1 MMNGYKNGVITDERL
16 DDALHRILALKA
28 HMGLHKKARTE
39 LVPPA
44 AEMERVIG
52 CAAHRAMQKEISE
65 HALTLVKYKD
75 ADVLPMTPEKYR
87 RIMIVYVTG
96 LEAKGL
102 GGAMKK
108 LMGGGKNAAES
119 LKEKLEAKGFEATL
133 YESPM
138 DKIQKRIAAGEKVDF
153 NIYFAGKDTIAD
165 FVGAQDL
172 IITLVD
178 VAGGFQAVARPG
190 FGMTKGGGEIP
201 WYVFELPV
209 IVIGCQ
215 QPTILADIPQA
226 RTYINTY
233 DSAPATLD
241 VLVDELMAGPEA
253 FKGKDPIDSFCGM
266 WDTHL

>member
-1 MMNGYKNGVITDERL
+1 
-16 DDALHRILALKA
+16 
-28 HMGLHKKARTE
+28 
-39 LVPPA
+39 
-44 AEMERVIG
+44 
-52 CAAHRAMQKEISE
+52 
-65 HALTLVKYKD
+65 
-75 ADVLPMTPEKYR
+75 
-87 RIMIVYVTG
+87 
-96 LEAKGL
+96 
-102 GGAMKK
+102 
-108 LMGGGKNAAES
+108 MGGGKNAAES
-119 LKEKLEAKGFEATL
+119 LKEKLEAKGFEVTL

-178 VAGGFQAVARPG
+178 
-190 FGMTKGGGEIP
+190 
-201 WYVFELPV
+201 ELPV